1 MPSRSCSSRVHSWTG
16 YWEGVDMNNHVK
28 EMLKKVQEIDKDSS
42 WYDIYG
48 GEIKIRNNI
57 YKYGTHVEMFALD
70 KDGMVTS
77 KDVTKEFLNMN
88 EIPHVT
94 D

>member
-1 MPSRSCSSRVHSWTG
+1 
-16 YWEGVDMNNHVK
+16 MNNHVK

-88 EIPHVT
+88 EIPHVI